1 LNDPFVTNFSTYYH
15 TQKKMGGIMMLV
27 GMSLEAKFKNTVKPK
42 ECADD
47 MSQRLSAIAS
57 ARCKRSFSTIFSYF
71 APRLRS
77 YAIKQMGNEA
87 LAMELVQ
94 DTMSNV
100 WQKAHLFNA
109 EKGSPSTWIFT
120 IARNIRFDMLR
131 KQSKRKEDICADD
144 LWTVLCEQ
152 TADVN
157 EVSMDHQATVN
168 EIERMF
174 ELLPVK
180 QKLVIEAIYIQ
191 GKSQQEVADELN
203 IPLGTVKSR
212 TRLALQRLTEMLKED
227 D

>member
-1 LNDPFVTNFSTYYH
+1 
-15 TQKKMGGIMMLV
+15 
-27 GMSLEAKFKNTVKPK
+27 MSLESKLNSSIAPK
-42 ECADD
+42 ECAAE
-47 MSQRLSAIAS
+47 MAQYLSVVAS
-57 ARCKRSFSTIFSYF
+57 ARCKLSFSKVFSFF

-77 YAIKQMGNEA
+77 YALKQMGNEA

-131 KQSKRKEDICADD
+131 KQRNRKEDICADD
-144 LWTVLCEQ
+144 LWPVLCEQ

-157 EVSMDHQATVN
+157 EVSLEDQTELG
-168 EIERMF
+168 EIQLMF
-174 ELLPVK
+174 EQLPPK
-180 QKLVIEAIYIQ
+180 QKSVIEAIYIE
-191 GKSQQEVADELN
+191 GKSQQEVADELD

-212 TRLALQRLTEMLKED
+212 TRLALQRLKEMLQD
-227 D
+227 DD

>member
-1 LNDPFVTNFSTYYH
+1 
-15 TQKKMGGIMMLV
+15 MLV
-27 GMSLEAKFKNTVKPK
+27 GIPLDHSNGTTAPK
-42 ECADD
+42 ECAVE
-47 MSQRLSAIAS
+47 MSDYIVAVAQT
-57 ARCKRSFSTIFSYF
+57 RCKTSFSRVFSYF

-77 YAIKQMGNEA
+77 YALKQMGNEA

-131 KQSKRKEDICADD
+131 KLQNRKEDICSDD
-144 LWTVLCEQ
+144 LWPVLCEQ

-157 EVSMDHQATVN
+157 EVPLDEQITMDQIGHLFQA
-168 EIERMF
+168 
-174 ELLPVK
+174 LPEK
-180 QKLVIEAIYIQ
+180 QRAVVEAIYID
-191 GKSQQEVADELN
+191 GKSQQEVADQLC

-212 TRLALQRLTEMLKED
+212 TRLALQRLKGMLNNND
-227 D
+227 

>member
-1 LNDPFVTNFSTYYH
+1 MLI
-15 TQKKMGGIMMLV
+15 GIPLDQQRNQ
-27 GMSLEAKFKNTVKPK
+27 ATKPK
-42 ECADD
+42 ECAAE
-47 MSQRLSAIAS
+47 MSAYLAIVAQQ
-57 ARCKRSFSTIFSYF
+57 RCKVSFSKVFSYF

-77 YAIKQMGNEA
+77 YALKQMGNEA

-131 KQSKRKEDICADD
+131 KLQNRKEDVCADD
-144 LWTVLCEQ
+144 LWPVLCEQ
-152 TADVN
+152 TADLKLAPLDEQITLEQVGHYF
-157 EVSMDHQATVN
+157 D
-168 EIERMF
+168 
-174 ELLPVK
+174 ELPAK
-180 QKLVIEAIYIQ
+180 QQLVIEAIYIQ

-212 TRLALQRLTEMLKED
+212 TRLALQRLKDMLREYD
-227 D
+227 

>member
-1 LNDPFVTNFSTYYH
+1 
-15 TQKKMGGIMMLV
+15 MLV
-27 GMSLEAKFKNTVKPK
+27 GIPVETSRAEAPKPK
-42 ECADD
+42 ECAQE
-47 MSQRLSAIAS
+47 MAQFLATVAEH
-57 ARCKRSFSTIFSYF
+57 RCKRSFSKVFSYF

-77 YAIKQMGNEA
+77 YALKQIGNEA

-131 KQSKRKEDICADD
+131 KQQNRKEDICSDD
-144 LWTVLCEQ
+144 LWPVLCEH
-152 TADVN
+152 TPDAN
-157 EVSMDHQATVN
+157 EVALDEQMTLHQVGSMFSA
-168 EIERMF
+168 
-174 ELLPVK
+174 LPAK
-180 QKLVIEAIYIQ
+180 QKVVIEAIYVE

-212 TRLALQRLTEMLKED
+212 TRLALQRLKEMLKD
-227 D
+227 HD